1 MNKKLL
7 LALAFAASSAL
18 LPLSASAHGY
28 DNDHR
33 PPDWRAHHE
42 RHWQEHR
49 EEWERYDREWRD
61 HREDLAWRERQRE
74 RRHEWYQWHKEHE
87 EIHHLHVQIG
97 NLDIDL

>member
-33 PPDWRAHHE
+33 PPDWRE
-42 RHWQEHR
+42 
-49 EEWERYDREWRD
+49 